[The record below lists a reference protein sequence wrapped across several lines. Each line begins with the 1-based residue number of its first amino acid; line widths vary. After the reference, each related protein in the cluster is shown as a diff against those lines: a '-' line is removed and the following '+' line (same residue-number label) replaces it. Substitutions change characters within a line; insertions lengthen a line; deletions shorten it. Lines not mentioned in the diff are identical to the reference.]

1 MLGIITGTIKP
12 AAQMGQLVIRDEE
25 ERLKQYKEGLKTLLD
40 AGAFS
45 KLIFCENSNY
55 GTEKLNCL
63 AEGAK
68 EKGIDLELLSFQGDT
83 ENICI
88 HGKGYGEGEIME
100 YVFSNSR
107 LVKREQYFVKITGRL
122 KVDNGK
128 ELVNQLLENRT
139 YFNIPNRTIKNFY
152 DTRIYG
158 MPIQQFKE
166 LFLHA
171 YHQVMDEEGIFLEI
185 VYTKILQ
192 ENDIKVYNFPK
203 YPRIRGVSGSGG
215 IEYSY
220 TEWKCR
226 IRDVL
231 SLANKYT
238 IKRTMK

>member
-12 AAQMGQLVIRDEE
+12 SAQIGQLVVRDEK
-25 ERLKQYKEGLKTLLD
+25 ERLKQYKEGLNSLLD
-40 AGAFS
+40 LGTFS
-45 KLIFCENSNY
+45 KLVFCENSNY
-55 GTEKLNCL
+55 GTEELQFL
-63 AEGAK
+63 SETAQ
-68 EKGIDLELLSFQGDT
+68 EKGIELELLSFQGDT

-107 LVKREQYFVKITGRL
+107 LISGETYFVKITGRL

-158 MPIQQFKE
+158 MPVQQFKE

-171 YHQVMDEEGIFLEI
+171 YHRVMDGEGTFLEI
-185 VYTKILQ
+185 VYTRILQ
-192 ENDIKVYNFPK
+192 DNDIKVYNFPR
-203 YPRIRGVSGSGG
+203 YPRIKGVSGSEG
-215 IEYSY
+215 IEYDY
-220 TEWKCR
+220 TEWKCK
-226 IRDVL
+226 IRDML
-231 SLANKYT
+231 SLANVYT
-238 IKRTMK
+238 IKKRM

>member
-12 AAQMGQLVIRDEE
+12 SAQIGQLVIRDEK
-25 ERLKQYKEGLKTLLD
+25 ERLKQYQEGLKSLLD
-40 AGAFS
+40 SGMFS

-55 GTEKLNCL
+55 GVEKLHFL
-63 AEGAK
+63 MDDAQ
-68 EKGIDLELLSFQGDT
+68 EKGIELELMSFQGDT

-107 LVKREQYFVKITGRL
+107 LILGETYFIKITGRL

-128 ELVNQLLENRT
+128 ELVSQLLENRT

-158 MPIQQFKE
+158 MSVKQFKE

-171 YHQVMDEEGIFLEI
+171 YHQVMDGEGTFLEI
-185 VYTKILQ
+185 VYTRILQ
-192 ENDIKVYNFPK
+192 DNDIKVYNFPR
-203 YPRIRGVSGSGG
+203 YPRIKGVSGSEG
-215 IEYSY
+215 IKYDY

-226 IRDVL
+226 IRDML
-231 SLANKYT
+231 SLANVYT
-238 IKRTMK
+238 IKRRM